1 MKPRPAFRVRDRAK
15 VAADQPA
22 ARPSAQA
29 LTKRLV
35 TAGVLA
41 PLLIGAIVY
50 AEIWPLATLLAMF
63 LAAAAWE
70 WTALAGLTGRLM
82 RISYAAGLLLAA
94 LWLDHV
100 ATTDTLRSLIALLAV
115 GVWAGAT
122 LLLASV
128 ERGWVPG
135 KWPVA
140 ANLLIGGLILLPFW
154 LAVLWLKALDYRL
167 LLGLAALIWLADS
180 LAYFAGRRWGRHRLA
195 PRVSPGKTWEG
206 VLAGLAAA
214 LPVAAVL
221 ASSCWDGSPSSIGLL
236 TLLGIATIGISVVG
250 DLFESFFKRQAG
262 VKDSGRLLPGHGGVL
277 DRLDSLT
284 AAAPMFYLGVIL
296 LGARA

>member
-1 MKPRPAFRVRDRAK
+1 
-15 VAADQPA
+15 
-22 ARPSAQA
+22 

-167 LLGLAALIWLADS
+167 LLGLAALVWLADS
-180 LAYFAGRRWGRHRLA
+180 LAYFAGRRFGRHRLA

-214 LPVAAVL
+214 VPVAAVL
-221 ASSCWDGSPSSIGLL
+221 ASSCWDGSPASIGLL

-277 DRLDSLT
+277 DRIDSLT

>member
-1 MKPRPAFRVRDRAK
+1 MV
-15 VAADQPA
+15 ADQSA
-22 ARPSAQA
+22 ARPPAQA

-50 AEIWPLATLLAMF
+50 AERWPLASLLGVF

-70 WTALAGLTGRLM
+70 WSALAGLTGRVM
-82 RISYAAGLLLAA
+82 RLVYTTGVVLAA
-94 LWLDHV
+94 LWLDQI
-100 ATTDTLRSLIALLAV
+100 ATDGSARRLIAMLSVAV
-115 GVWAGAT
+115 WVGAT
-122 LLLASV
+122 LLLVRV

-135 KWPVA
+135 HWPLPI
-140 ANLLIGGLILLPFW
+140 NLLIGALILLPFW

-180 LAYFAGRRWGRHRLA
+180 LAYFAGRRFGRHRLA
-195 PRVSPGKTWEG
+195 PQISPGKTWEG

-221 ASSCWDGSPSSIGLL
+221 GAYCWDGALVTVGLL
-236 TLLGIATIGISVVG
+236 TLLGIVTISISVVG
-250 DLFESFFKRQAG
+250 DLFESFFKRRAG
-262 VKDSGRLLPGHGGVL
+262 VKDSGRLLPGHGGVM
-277 DRLDSLT
+277 DRIDSLT